1 MKYSQAPTA
10 SAADV
15 GALFR
20 RTPATRR
27 SEVGAPHNV
36 SSTKLTVSAKPENAP
51 PSLSSRTPADVSP
64 IAGAV
69 LPIERAEELLVTLP
83 GVLNVRIV
91 PGPTGEVSE
100 VHVLTTTEV
109 SPKQTVRNVE
119 SALLA
124 NLGMRVS
131 HKKISVAT
139 SEGPAA
145 EAIRAARYT
154 PGFGVP
160 AQRGGVAAEPE
171 APAMPEPVTR
181 QNKRM
186 LYFEDVEVRR
196 SRASGMTCRVTLRR
210 GDQMFVGEAQGQETH
225 AVRTETAARATM
237 AAVQQADTEGRILA
251 FEGAR
256 IVDAFE
262 RQFAFVALTTRF
274 GRESA
279 LLTGSAEIKD
289 GIETAS
295 VLAVLDATNRWVEF

>member
-1 MKYSQAPTA
+1 
-10 SAADV
+10 
-15 GALFR
+15 
-20 RTPATRR
+20 
-27 SEVGAPHNV
+27 
-36 SSTKLTVSAKPENAP
+36 VSAKHENAP
-51 PSLSSRTPADVSP
+51 PSLTSRTPPGGSA
-64 IAGAV
+64 IAGTV

-91 PGPTGEVSE
+91 AGPTGEVSE

-154 PGFGVP
+154 PAHGVRAISP
-160 AQRGGVAAEPE
+160 PEPMQAVPPVAEP
-171 APAMPEPVTR
+171 AKTARRRIV
-181 QNKRM
+181 
-186 LYFEDVEVRR
+186 FEDVEVRR
-196 SRASGMTCRVTLRR
+196 SRASGMSCRVTLRC
-210 GDQMFVGEAQGQETH
+210 GDDVFLGEAQGLETD
-225 AVRTETAARATM
+225 RLRIETAARAAM
-237 AAVQQADTEGRILA
+237 VAVAQADQEGRTLV

-256 IVDAFE
+256 VVDAFD
-262 RQFAFVALTTRF
+262 RQFVFVGLTTRF

-279 LLTGSAEIKD
+279 LLTGSAEVRE

>member
-1 MKYSQAPTA
+1 
-10 SAADV
+10 
-15 GALFR
+15 
-20 RTPATRR
+20 
-27 SEVGAPHNV
+27 
-36 SSTKLTVSAKPENAP
+36 VSAKPENAP
-51 PSLSSRTPADVSP
+51 PTLSSRTPADVSP
-64 IAGAV
+64 IAGTV

-91 PGPTGEVSE
+91 AGPTGEVSE

-145 EAIRAARYT
+145 EAIRASRYT
-154 PGFGVP
+154 PGAGVP
-160 AQRGGVAAEPE
+160 II
-171 APAMPEPVTR
+171 APPAVESAKSTR
-181 QNKRM
+181 RRIV
-186 LYFEDVEVRR
+186 FEDVEVRR
-196 SRASGMTCRVTLRR
+196 SRASGMSCRVTLRC
-210 GDQMFVGEAQGQETH
+210 GDDVYVGEAQGLETD
-225 AVRTETAARATM
+225 RLRIDTAARAAM
-237 AAVQQADTEGRILA
+237 VAVAQADQEGRSLA

-256 IVDAFE
+256 IVEAFD
-262 RQFAFVALTTRF
+262 RQFVFVGLTTRF
-274 GRESA
+274 GRDSA
-279 LLTGSAEIKD
+279 LLTGSAQVKD

>member
-1 MKYSQAPTA
+1 
-10 SAADV
+10 
-15 GALFR
+15 
-20 RTPATRR
+20 
-27 SEVGAPHNV
+27 
-36 SSTKLTVSAKPENAP
+36 
-51 PSLSSRTPADVSP
+51 
-64 IAGAV
+64 
-69 LPIERAEELLVTLP
+69 
-83 GVLNVRIV
+83 
-91 PGPTGEVSE
+91 
-100 VHVLTTTEV
+100 
-109 SPKQTVRNVE
+109 
-119 SALLA
+119 
-124 NLGMRVS
+124 MRVS

-160 AQRGGVAAEPE
+160 VHASTPPEAAEP
-171 APAMPEPVTR
+171 VGK
-181 QNKRM
+181 QNKRL

>member
-1 MKYSQAPTA
+1 
-10 SAADV
+10 
-15 GALFR
+15 
-20 RTPATRR
+20 
-27 SEVGAPHNV
+27 
-36 SSTKLTVSAKPENAP
+36 LTVSAKPENAP
-51 PSLSSRTPADVSP
+51 PSLSSRTPADVSSI

-154 PGFGVP
+154 PGFG
-160 AQRGGVAAEPE
+160 
-171 APAMPEPVTR
+171 APVVTPPPV
-181 QNKRM
+181 QASSKSNKRL

-210 GDQMFVGEAQGQETH
+210 GDEMFVGEAQGQETH
-225 AVRTETAARATM
+225 AVRTETAARAAM

-262 RQFAFVALTTRF
+262 RQFAFVALTTRY

>member
-1 MKYSQAPTA
+1 M
-10 SAADV
+10 
-15 GALFR
+15 
-20 RTPATRR
+20 
-27 SEVGAPHNV
+27 
-36 SSTKLTVSAKPENAP
+36 SAKPDNAA
-51 PSLSSRTPADVSP
+51 SLSSRTPAGGAA
-64 IAGAV
+64 IAGTV
-69 LPIERAEELLVTLP
+69 LPIERAEELPLTLP

-91 PGPTGEVSE
+91 AGPSGEVSE

-154 PGFGVP
+154 PGAGMRAVTP
-160 AQRGGVAAEPE
+160 PEQAVAAAPVVE
-171 APAMPEPVTR
+171 AAQVPGRT
-181 QNKRM
+181 KRKIV
-186 LYFEDVEVRR
+186 FEDVEVRR
-196 SRASGMTCRVTLRR
+196 SRMSGMSCRVTLRC
-210 GDQMFVGEAQGQETH
+210 GDDVFVGEAQGLETD
-225 AVRTETAARATM
+225 RLRIETASRAAM
-237 AAVQQADTEGRILA
+237 VAVAQADQDGRTLA
-251 FEGAR
+251 FEGAKV
-256 IVDAFE
+256 VDAFD
-262 RQFAFVALTTRF
+262 RQFVFVGLTSRF

-279 LLTGSAEIKD
+279 LLTGSAEVRE

>member
-1 MKYSQAPTA
+1 
-10 SAADV
+10 
-15 GALFR
+15 
-20 RTPATRR
+20 
-27 SEVGAPHNV
+27 
-36 SSTKLTVSAKPENAP
+36 
-51 PSLSSRTPADVSP
+51 
-64 IAGAV
+64 V

-91 PGPTGEVSE
+91 AGPTGEVSE

-145 EAIRAARYT
+145 EAIRAGRYT
-154 PGFGVP
+154 PGMGSP
-160 AQRGGVAAEPE
+160 AVSAPPAAEG
-171 APAMPEPVTR
+171 ASAKS
-181 QNKRM
+181 NKRL

-210 GDQMFVGEAQGQETH
+210 GDEMFVGEAQGQETH
-225 AVRTETAARATM
+225 TVRTETAARAAM
-237 AAVQQADTEGRILA
+237 AAVAQADTEGRTLA

-256 IVDAFE
+256 VVDAFE
-262 RQFAFVALTTRF
+262 RQFVFVALTTRF

-279 LLTGSAEIKD
+279 LLTGRAEIKD
-289 GIETAS
+289 GIETAR

>member
-1 MKYSQAPTA
+1 M
-10 SAADV
+10 
-15 GALFR
+15 
-20 RTPATRR
+20 
-27 SEVGAPHNV
+27 
-36 SSTKLTVSAKPENAP
+36 SAKPENAP
-51 PSLSSRTPADVSP
+51 LAPSLSARTPVDVSP
-64 IAGAV
+64 IAGTV
-69 LPIERAEELLVTLP
+69 LPIERAEELLITLP

-91 PGPTGEVSE
+91 PGPTGEVME

-145 EAIRAARYT
+145 QAIREARYT
-154 PGFGVP
+154 PGLSMPSIPKLPTSLPPV
-160 AQRGGVAAEPE
+160 VM
-171 APAMPEPVTR
+171 APAPKST
-181 QNKRM
+181 KRL

-196 SRASGMTCRVTLRR
+196 SRASGMSCRVTIRR
-210 GDQMFVGEAQGQETH
+210 GDETFVGEASGQETH
-225 AVRTETAARATM
+225 QVRTETAARAAM
-237 AAVQQADTEGRILA
+237 AAVQQADTDGRVLA

>member
-1 MKYSQAPTA
+1 
-10 SAADV
+10 
-15 GALFR
+15 
-20 RTPATRR
+20 
-27 SEVGAPHNV
+27 
-36 SSTKLTVSAKPENAP
+36 VSAKPENAP
-51 PSLSSRTPADVSP
+51 PSLSSRTPSDVSP

-69 LPIERAEELLVTLP
+69 LPIERAEELLITLP

-91 PGPTGEVSE
+91 PGPTGEVTE

-154 PGFGVP
+154 PGMGMP
-160 AQRGGVAAEPE
+160 AIPH
-171 APAMPEPVTR
+171 APHPSHAQTSPRESAPPVVSPALKST
-181 QNKRM
+181 KRL

-196 SRASGMTCRVTLRR
+196 SRASGMSCRVTLRR
-210 GDQMFVGEAQGQETH
+210 GDDLFVGEATGQETH
-225 AVRTETAARATM
+225 QVRTETAARAAM
-237 AAVQQADTEGRILA
+237 AAVQQADTEGRSLA

>member
-1 MKYSQAPTA
+1 MARCRARCLA
-10 SAADV
+10 S
-15 GALFR
+15 R
-20 RTPATRR
+20 RYEGR
-27 SEVGAPHNV
+27 STSHASPSH
-36 SSTKLTVSAKPENAP
+36 LTVSAKPENAP
-51 PSLSSRTPADVSP
+51 PSLSSRTPADSSP
-64 IAGAV
+64 IIAGAV

-154 PGFGVP
+154 PGFGTPVVP
-160 AQRGGVAAEPE
+160 PPPLDASVKS
-171 APAMPEPVTR
+171 T
-181 QNKRM
+181 KRL

-225 AVRTETAARATM
+225 TVRTETAARATM
-237 AAVQQADTEGRILA
+237 AAVQQADTEGRVLA

>member
-1 MKYSQAPTA
+1 M
-10 SAADV
+10 
-15 GALFR
+15 
-20 RTPATRR
+20 
-27 SEVGAPHNV
+27 
-36 SSTKLTVSAKPENAP
+36 
-51 PSLSSRTPADVSP
+51 SP
-64 IAGAV
+64 IAGTV

-154 PGFGVP
+154 PGYGSPIVTPTPSP
-160 AQRGGVAAEPE
+160 A
-171 APAMPEPVTR
+171 AMATEIAIKST
-181 QNKRM
+181 KRL

-210 GDQMFVGEAQGQETH
+210 GDEMFVGEAQGQETH
-225 AVRTETAARATM
+225 AVRTETAARAAM
-237 AAVQQADTEGRILA
+237 AAVQQADMDGRMLA

>member
-1 MKYSQAPTA
+1 MS
-10 SAADV
+10 S
-15 GALFR
+15 
-20 RTPATRR
+20 PAQ
-27 SEVGAPHNV
+27 
-36 SSTKLTVSAKPENAP
+36 LTVSAKPENAP

-124 NLGMRVS
+124 QLGMRVS

-145 EAIRAARYT
+145 DAIRAARYT
-154 PGFGVP
+154 PGLGTPVVMAATP
-160 AQRGGVAAEPE
+160 APDELPPMTTHSRS
-171 APAMPEPVTR
+171 T
-181 QNKRM
+181 KRR

-196 SRASGMTCRVTLRR
+196 SRASGMSCRVTLRG
-210 GDQMFVGEAQGQETH
+210 GDNVYVGESQGLETDRL
-225 AVRTETAARATM
+225 RTETAARATI
-237 AAVQQADTEGRILA
+237 AAVLQADAEGRSLA

-256 IVDAFE
+256 VLDAFD
-262 RQFAFVALTTRF
+262 RQFVVVALTTRF

-279 LLTGSAEIKD
+279 LLTGIVEIRD

-295 VLAVLDATNRWVEF
+295 VLAVLDATNRWVEL

>member
-1 MKYSQAPTA
+1 
-10 SAADV
+10 
-15 GALFR
+15 
-20 RTPATRR
+20 
-27 SEVGAPHNV
+27 
-36 SSTKLTVSAKPENAP
+36 VSAKENAP
-51 PSLSSRTPADVSP
+51 PSLSSRTPSDVSP
-64 IAGAV
+64 IAGTV
-69 LPIERAEELLVTLP
+69 LPIERAEELLITLP

-91 PGPTGEVSE
+91 PGPTGEVME

-154 PGFGVP
+154 PGAMASIPKAPGVP
-160 AQRGGVAAEPE
+160 QPVAA
-171 APAMPEPVTR
+171 PVSKST
-181 QNKRM
+181 KRL

-196 SRASGMTCRVTLRR
+196 SRASGMSCRVTLRR
-210 GDQMFVGEAQGQETH
+210 GDEMFVGEASGQETH
-225 AVRTETAARATM
+225 QVRTETAARATM
-237 AAVQQADTEGRILA
+237 AAVQQADTEGRTLA

>member
-1 MKYSQAPTA
+1 
-10 SAADV
+10 
-15 GALFR
+15 
-20 RTPATRR
+20 
-27 SEVGAPHNV
+27 
-36 SSTKLTVSAKPENAP
+36 
-51 PSLSSRTPADVSP
+51 
-64 IAGAV
+64 V
-69 LPIERAEELLVTLP
+69 LPIERAEELLLTLP
-83 GVLNVRIV
+83 GVLNARVIA
-91 PGPTGEVSE
+91 GGTGEVTE
-100 VHVLTTTEV
+100 VHILTTTEV

-145 EAIRAARYT
+145 DAIRAARYT
-154 PGFGVP
+154 PGLGMP
-160 AQRGGVAAEPE
+160 AIQTTDE
-171 APAMPEPVTR
+171 APPVIIRGT
-181 QNKRM
+181 KRR

-237 AAVQQADTEGRILA
+237 AAVQQADTEGRMLA

>member
-1 MKYSQAPTA
+1 
-10 SAADV
+10 
-15 GALFR
+15 
-20 RTPATRR
+20 
-27 SEVGAPHNV
+27 
-36 SSTKLTVSAKPENAP
+36 VSAKPENAP
-51 PSLSSRTPADVSP
+51 PILSSRTPADVSP
-64 IAGAV
+64 IAGTV

-91 PGPTGEVSE
+91 AGPTGEVSE

-154 PGFGVP
+154 PVQGTHLLP
-160 AQRGGVAAEPE
+160 S
-171 APAMPEPVTR
+171 APPEPVVSSAR
-181 QNKRM
+181 RRIV
-186 LYFEDVEVRR
+186 FEDVEVRR
-196 SRASGMTCRVTLRR
+196 SRASGMSCRVTLRC
-210 GDQMFVGEAQGQETH
+210 GDDVFVGEAQGLETD
-225 AVRTETAARATM
+225 RLRIETAARAAM
-237 AAVQQADTEGRILA
+237 VAVAQADQEGRTLS

-256 IVDAFE
+256 VVDAFD
-262 RQFAFVALTTRF
+262 RQFVFVGLTTRL
-274 GRESA
+274 GRESS
-279 LLTGSAEIKD
+279 LLTGSAEVRD

>member
-1 MKYSQAPTA
+1 
-10 SAADV
+10 
-15 GALFR
+15 
-20 RTPATRR
+20 
-27 SEVGAPHNV
+27 
-36 SSTKLTVSAKPENAP
+36 VSAKPENSSP
-51 PSLSSRTPADVSP
+51 TLTSRTPAGGSP
-64 IAGAV
+64 IAGTV

-91 PGPTGEVSE
+91 AGPTGEVSE

-154 PGFGVP
+154 PGFGTPVVP
-160 AQRGGVAAEPE
+160 PPTE
-171 APAMPEPVTR
+171 ASSKST
-181 QNKRM
+181 KRM

-225 AVRTETAARATM
+225 TVRTETAARAAM
-237 AAVQQADTEGRILA
+237 AAVQQADTEGRMLA

-274 GRESA
+274 GRESS

>member
-1 MKYSQAPTA
+1 M
-10 SAADV
+10 
-15 GALFR
+15 
-20 RTPATRR
+20 
-27 SEVGAPHNV
+27 
-36 SSTKLTVSAKPENAP
+36 SAKPDNATP
-51 PSLSSRTPADVSP
+51 TLSSRTPAGGSP
-64 IAGAV
+64 IAGTV
-69 LPIERAEELLVTLP
+69 LPIERAEELLLTLP

-91 PGPTGEVSE
+91 AGPSGEVSE

-154 PGFGVP
+154 PGAGMRAVP
-160 AQRGGVAAEPE
+160 QVEQQPVQSAPSA
-171 APAMPEPVTR
+171 APAPEPLPSR
-181 QNKRM
+181 SKRKIV
-186 LYFEDVEVRR
+186 FEDVEVRR
-196 SRASGMTCRVTLRR
+196 SRMSGMSCRVTLRC
-210 GDQMFVGEAQGQETH
+210 GDDVFVGEAQGLETD
-225 AVRTETAARATM
+225 RLRIETAARAAM
-237 AAVQQADTEGRILA
+237 VAVAQADQDGRTLA
-251 FEGAR
+251 FEGAKV
-256 IVDAFE
+256 VDAFD
-262 RQFAFVALTTRF
+262 RQFVFVGLTSRF

-279 LLTGSAEIKD
+279 LLTGSAEVRE